1 MPRYFFNLDDGHKII
16 SDPDGTEL
24 PDDQS
29 AREHAVG
36 VMQELARNREER
48 TSTWRLIVCDANGTR
63 YFELAFA
70 SINDAIF
77 HVPPRCA

>member
-1 MPRYFFNLDDGHKII
+1 MPRYFFNLDDGRRII

-48 TSTWRLIVCDANGTR
+48 TSTWRLIVCDVTGTLR
-63 YFELAFA
+63 FELAFA
-70 SINDAIF
+70 SIDGIISRF
-77 HVPPRCA
+77 PPRCA